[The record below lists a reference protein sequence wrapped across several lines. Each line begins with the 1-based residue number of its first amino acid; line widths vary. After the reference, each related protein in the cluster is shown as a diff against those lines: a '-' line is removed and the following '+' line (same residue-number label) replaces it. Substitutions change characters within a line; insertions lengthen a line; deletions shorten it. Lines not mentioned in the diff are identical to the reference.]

1 MGGEADGR
9 FLFLVPWRGRTIV
22 GTGYE
27 DPDAPSGGVRAFLA
41 DAARAFPWAGI
52 AAEDVALVHEGLV
65 PGRGDAGGLWTAHRV
80 RDHARDAAPG
90 LISALGVKFTGAR
103 ALAEAAVDAAL
114 RRLGRPKVA
123 SRTETVALHRAAPPT
138 GSLEDASRAA
148 VREEMA
154 IAPDRRRAAP
164 AGPGHRGPPP
174 PQTR

>member
-1 MGGEADGR
+1 M
-9 FLFLVPWRGRTIV
+9 
-22 GTGYE
+22 
-27 DPDAPSGGVRAFLA
+27 
-41 DAARAFPWAGI
+41 
-52 AAEDVALVHEGLV
+52 
-65 PGRGDAGGLWTAHRV
+65 

-114 RRLGRPKVA
+114 RRLGRPGVA

-154 IAPDRRRAAP
+154 VHLTDAVLRRLDLGTAGPPAADEVQTVLAVMAPALGWDEAARRRETAALD
-164 AGPGHRGPPP
+164 AFYAER
-174 PQTR
+174 RL